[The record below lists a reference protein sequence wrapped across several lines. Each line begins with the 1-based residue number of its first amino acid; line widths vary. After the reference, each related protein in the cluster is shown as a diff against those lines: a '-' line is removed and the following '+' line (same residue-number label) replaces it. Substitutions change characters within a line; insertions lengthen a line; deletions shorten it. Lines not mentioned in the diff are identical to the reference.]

1 MSSSS
6 GTNLPVCV
14 VLSKILAFKKEAILS
29 LFSAEKKSYLG
40 CHTLQASHFLRKKN
54 FWSFIASEGT
64 EFNWHIIGSN
74 QSAIIVDSNLQARA
88 SFESRMS
95 SYFWSKMWIQIVIG
109 AHSWMEFNQIFPKKE
124 FDLIKGR
131 FHSAFWQRYADTFE
145 KKVLRVP
152 VKHDYSMVIHGRNI
166 SHHFNN
172 IHKAKTCLHPS
183 ENEKLNIILKSTSEK
198 QADFLFGELIMRLSR
213 NCTRKK
219 GPFDFF
225 GFCKRPVLTLRV
237 KIHSSMFL
245 SQKAMSISIGL
256 PSMYIITADFVV
268 LSNNNATNA
277 TLHYVWEEYKKDHPN
292 IFVSSFFV
300 TKRIFSWKEAAQF
313 CERNIWQL
321 PTIYSSKDED
331 NLQAFLN
338 KQLHKVMVFKT
349 HVVGTALIFIGLG
362 HKVSLFLW
370 VLFNARTEK

>member
-29 LFSAEKKSYLG
+29 LFSAAKKSYLG
-40 CHTLQASHFLRKKN
+40 CHTLQASHFLRTKN
-54 FWSFIASEGT
+54 SWSFIAKKGT
-64 EFNWHIIGSN
+64 EFNWHIVGSN
-74 QSAIIVDSNLQARA
+74 QSAILVDNNLQAKA
-88 SFESRMS
+88 SFESKIF
-95 SYFWSKMWIQIVIG
+95 SYFWSKMWVQIHIR
-109 AHSWMEFNQIFPKKE
+109 AHSWRELNQIFPKKE
-124 FDLIKGR
+124 FDQIKSTLYSILG
-131 FHSAFWQRYADTFE
+131 QRYANTFG
-145 KKVLRVP
+145 KKLLRVL

-166 SHHFNN
+166 SHHFNK
-172 IHKAKTCLHPS
+172 IHKAKTCLHPP

-198 QADFLFGELIMRLSR
+198 QKDFLFGELIFRLSR

-219 GPFDFF
+219 GYLDLWFW
-225 GFCKRPVLTLRV
+225 KRPVPTLRI

-245 SQKAMSISIGL
+245 SEIAMPISIGL
-256 PSMYIITADFVV
+256 QSMYIITADFVV
-268 LSNNNATNA
+268 LSNKDSTNA
-277 TLHYVWEEYKKDHPN
+277 TLHYVWEEYRKDHPN
-292 IFVSSFFV
+292 IFMSSFFV
-300 TKRIFSWKEAAQF
+300 MKSIFTWKEAAQF
-313 CERNIWQL
+313 CGRNFWQL
-321 PTIYSSKDED
+321 PTIYSAKDED
-331 NLQAFLN
+331 KLQAFLN